1 VVERILGKA
10 EVVSSI
16 LTGSTIRAE
25 SEVTVAQ
32 RLLAERAFDATSDH
46 VTEPDDA
53 SQQDDRKCKLKRVD
67 HESNLRDFRLA
78 TVD

>member
-1 VVERILGKA
+1 MGILAMGEGPGPNRVK
-10 EVVSSI
+10 
-16 LTGSTIRAE
+16 
-25 SEVTVAQ
+25 SEVAVAQ

-46 VTEPDDA
+46 VTEPDDPT
-53 SQQDDRKCKLKRVD
+53 QQDDRKGKLKRVD